1 MSNAYLLAAKASA
14 RAAAFA
20 RRPAGGGDHGARLA
34 ALVLDA
40 CAPPARAIVS
50 GFWPIG
56 DEIDVRPLMLAL
68 AALGHELCLPETP
81 KRGLPLIFRRWA
93 PGEAL
98 VAGRFGTSHPA
109 SEAVVPDFVL
119 VPLLAF
125 DRAGN
130 RLGYGAG
137 YYDRT
142 LAGLPGAFRLGCAF
156 ARQEMPA
163 VPVGPMDERL
173 DAVAT
178 ELEVI
183 GVRRDGSGGQGR

>member
-1 MSNAYLLAAKASA
+1 M
-14 RAAAFA
+14 A
-20 RRPAGGGDHGARLA
+20 RRVAADPALGTRLA
-34 ALVLDA
+34 DVVLRG
-40 CAPPARAIVS
+40 CAPPAGAVVS

-56 DEIDVRPLMLAL
+56 DEIDVRPLMGAL

-81 KRGLPLIFRRWA
+81 KRGLPLVFRRWA

-98 VAGRFGTSHPA
+98 VAGRFGTSHPVG
-109 SEAVVPDFVL
+109 EIVVPDFVL

-142 LAGLPGAFRLGCAF
+142 LAGLSGAFRLGCAF
-156 ARQEMPA
+156 ACQEMDA
-163 VPVGPMDERL
+163 VPVGPTDERL

-178 ELEVI
+178 ELGVI
-183 GVRRDGSGGQGR
+183 GVSR

>member
-1 MSNAYLLAAKASA
+1 MPMDEDTCRDAKRMA
-14 RAAAFA
+14 RQVALA
-20 RRPAGGGDHGARLA
+20 RRRGDDAAQAGMRLMAHSLSVCKPQAGA
-34 ALVLDA
+34 V
-40 CAPPARAIVS
+40 VS

-68 AALGHELCLPETP
+68 AQFGHELCLPETP
-81 KRGLPLIFRRWA
+81 KRGLPLIFRRWV

-98 VAGRFGTSHPA
+98 VAGRFGTSHPVGDV
-109 SEAVVPDFVL
+109 VVPDFVL

-130 RLGYGAG
+130 RLGYGGG

-156 ARQEMPA
+156 ACQEVPA
-163 VPVGPMDERL
+163 VPVGPKDERL

-178 ELEVI
+178 ELGVI
-183 GVRRDGSGGQGR
+183 RMDGRAA

>member
-1 MSNAYLLAAKASA
+1 MTETDDDRCSDAKGLARQGALARRRGSNAVQAASGFSAHVLA
-14 RAAAFA
+14 
-20 RRPAGGGDHGARLA
+20 H
-34 ALVLDA
+34 
-40 CAPPARAIVS
+40 CPPVTGAIVS

-68 AALGHELCLPETP
+68 AQFGHELCLPETP
-81 KRGLPLIFRRWA
+81 KRGLPLIFRRWV

-98 VAGRFGTSHPA
+98 VAGRFGTSHPVGDV
-109 SEAVVPDFVL
+109 VVPDFVL

-130 RLGYGAG
+130 RLGYGGG

-142 LAGLPGAFRLGCAF
+142 LTGLPGAFRLGCAF
-156 ARQEMPA
+156 ACQEVPA
-163 VPVGPMDERL
+163 VPVGPKDERL

-178 ELEVI
+178 ELGVI
-183 GVRRDGSGGQGR
+183 RMDGRAA

>member
-1 MSNAYLLAAKASA
+1 M
-14 RAAAFA
+14 A
-20 RRPAGGGDHGARLA
+20 RRGGFRSAVGSRLA
-34 ALVLDA
+34 DLVMNA
-40 CAPPARAIVS
+40 CAPAAGAIVS
-50 GFWPIG
+50 GFWPID

-68 AALGHELCLPETP
+68 VARGHALCLPETP

-93 PGEAL
+93 PGEPL
-98 VAGRFGTSHPA
+98 LAGRFGTSHPVGDV
-109 SEAVVPDFVL
+109 VVPDFVL

-142 LAGLPGAFRLGCAF
+142 LAGLPGAFRLGCGF
-156 ARQEMPA
+156 ACQEVPA
-163 VPVGPMDERL
+163 VPVGPRDERL

-178 ELEVI
+178 ELGVI
-183 GVRRDGSGGQGR
+183 RMEGRVG